1 MSFVVVT
8 GYDSTLDM
16 QMNAAN
22 KRSLHLL
29 FCNVNRSL
37 TKEKNSQKY
46 KHNTLL
52 FNLTLMRICSTMLNV
67 FFHQSLKNELSIIV
81 ILGTQQ

>member
-1 MSFVVVT
+1 MAFVVVT

-29 FCNVNRSL
+29 FRNVNRSL
-37 TKEKNSQKY
+37 TKEKESQKY
-46 KHNTLL
+46 QYNTLSCS
-52 FNLTLMRICSTMLNV
+52 FVLMRICSKMFNIY
-67 FFHQSLKNELSIIV
+67 KND
-81 ILGTQQ
+81 TKDT

>member
-1 MSFVVVT
+1 MAFVVVT

-29 FCNVNRSL
+29 FCDVNRSL
-37 TKEKNSQKY
+37 TKEKK
-46 KHNTLL
+46 
-52 FNLTLMRICSTMLNV
+52 LTKIQIQYLTI
-67 FFHQSLKNELSIIV
+67 
-81 ILGTQQ
+81 